1 MTKDA
6 IITWICKT
14 LYYLIKIFKQYIYA
28 YKKYE
33 YENLS
38 QWMVKNLNVHVIAFH
53 RDRNIRKYSK
63 EDKHMKFIL

>member
-38 QWMVKNLNVHVIAFH
+38 QWMVKNLNLHVIAFY
-53 RDRNIRKYSK
+53 RDRNIRKNIRK
-63 EDKHMKFIL
+63 KINI